1 MKKKVVTI
9 LMAVSLASVSLLTAC
24 ASGNAAAEQPAATP
38 EAEAQTEDAS
48 AEQASEEQ
56 PAKETTGEEMV
67 LKFSTISTTDIQKEV
82 IGKFTSHIEENIPRV
97 KFEMYINGELYTN
110 AEEQQA
116 AIGEGIV
123 DCSLEGDMAMSWAAP
138 EWISWTSI
146 PFAFN
151 SKEHAMKFFTSEVG
165 DEINDK
171 LASDYNMRF
180 LNNVIG
186 ARGGRMLTANKEI
199 KSPDDLKGVKMRTP
213 NVIGTV
219 ASWES
224 LGATVISVSWGD
236 LFNALQTGVVEA
248 QENPYLE
255 LESGAFYQVQK
266 YIMETAHQYGPQV
279 FWINESKWQ
288 AFTPQEQEIVLEAN
302 KIALDYFNEQGD
314 VNDERIKQTILDNGN
329 IIIPAEDIDLEA
341 FKSIIIEQVV
351 NSDVTADY
359 AEGGWDYIQ
368 SLDK

>member
-1 MKKKVVTI
+1 
-9 LMAVSLASVSLLTAC
+9 
-24 ASGNAAAEQPAATP
+24 
-38 EAEAQTEDAS
+38 
-48 AEQASEEQ
+48 
-56 PAKETTGEEMV
+56 
-67 LKFSTISTTDIQKEV
+67 
-82 IGKFTSHIEENIPRV
+82 
-97 KFEMYINGELYTN
+97 
-110 AEEQQA
+110 
-116 AIGEGIV
+116 
-123 DCSLEGDMAMSWAAP
+123 
-138 EWISWTSI
+138 
-146 PFAFN
+146 
-151 SKEHAMKFFTSEVG
+151 
-165 DEINDK
+165 
-171 LASDYNMRF
+171 
-180 LNNVIG
+180 
-186 ARGGRMLTANKEI
+186 
-199 KSPDDLKGVKMRTP
+199 MRTP